1 MLRRQPAPPR
11 CTSPPHPQI
20 PAAKHR
26 CHGSVSAIMRS
37 RDRMSETRKIAAIL
51 AADVVGYSR
60 LTGADEDRTLARLRT
75 LWSDLIDPT
84 VAVHHG
90 RVVKRTGDG
99 ALVEFR
105 SVVDAVRCA
114 IEMQNGMLE
123 RNAGVPPER
132 RIEFR
137 IGIHL
142 GDVVEESDGDLMG
155 DGVNIAARLEG
166 IAKPGGICLSEDAFR
181 QVKARLSLAVSDLGA
196 TQLKNIADPI
206 RVYALEIGAAAQAE
220 PATKDAEPEK
230 PPAPLALPDRP
241 AIAVLPFL
249 NMSGDSEQ
257 EFFADGITEDILTEL
272 SRFRELFVISR
283 NSAFVYK
290 GTPINAQKVAKEL
303 GVQYVVEGSVRKAG
317 NRVRITVQ
325 LIDGE
330 TDRHLW
336 AERYDRE
343 LADIFAI
350 QDELTSSI
358 VSILPGRVA
367 AAAHDRV
374 QRKPPENLAAY
385 ECVLAGKL
393 LHHRSA
399 REANEEALRLLE
411 RAIALD
417 PGYAHAHAWK
427 ACVVGQS
434 FVYGWSA
441 DAEAAMRTV
450 IGEAT
455 LALSLDE
462 NDSDVHRILAAVN
475 LSIHRDHDK
484 ALYHQERALALNPND
499 DLIVVQ
505 QGEVLTWIGQADQGI
520 EWIQKA
526 MRLNPY
532 HPERFWSHLGRA
544 YFVARRYGEAV
555 KAFQRISRTDHTH
568 LAFLA
573 ACYAQLGDAA
583 AAKSATQDVLQRA
596 PDFSIKRFIATQH
609 YKHESD
615 REHHRAALLKAQLP
629 A

>member
-1 MLRRQPAPPR
+1 MAE
-11 CTSPPHPQI
+11 
-20 PAAKHR
+20 
-26 CHGSVSAIMRS
+26 S
-37 RDRMSETRKIAAIL
+37 RKLAAIL
-51 AADVVGYSR
+51 AADVVGFSR
-60 LTGADEDRTLARLRT
+60 LAGADEDRTLARLRA
-75 LWSDLIDPT
+75 LRSDLIDPT
-84 VAVHHG
+84 IDVHHG

-114 IEMQNGMLE
+114 VEIQNAMVE
-123 RNAGVPPER
+123 RNAGVPAER

-166 IAKPGGICLSEDAFR
+166 IAQPGTICLSEDAYR
-181 QVKARLSLAVSDLGA
+181 QVRARLDLEVNDLGQ
-196 TQLKNIADPI
+196 TQLKNIAEPV
-206 RVYALEIGAAAQAE
+206 RVYSLQVGLPAQPKAASPVE
-220 PATKDAEPEK
+220 PATEEK
-230 PPAPLALPDRP
+230 PVPRLALPDKP
-241 AIAVLPFL
+241 SIAVLPFQ
-249 NMSGDSEQ
+249 NMSGDPEQ
-257 EFFADGITEDILTEL
+257 EYFADGITEDILTEL
-272 SRFRELFVISR
+272 SRFRELLVISR
-283 NSAFVYK
+283 NSVFAYK
-290 GTPINAQKVAKEL
+290 GKAINAQKVAKEL
-303 GVQYVVEGSVRKAG
+303 SVQYVVEGSVRKSDS
-317 NRVRITVQ
+317 RVRITVQ
-325 LIDGE
+325 LIDAE

-350 QDELTSSI
+350 QDEVTSSI

-367 AAAHDRV
+367 AAAQDRV
-374 QRKPPENLAAY
+374 QRKPPENLVAY

-393 LHHRSA
+393 LHHRSTRA
-399 REANEEALRLLE
+399 DNEAALRMLE

-427 ACVVGQS
+427 ACVLGQS
-434 FVYGWSA
+434 TVTGWCA
-441 DAEAAMRTV
+441 DVEATRRAL
-450 IGEAT
+450 IGELT
-455 LALSLDE
+455 KALSLDE
-462 NDSDVHRILAAVN
+462 NDSDVHRVLAAVN
-475 LSIHRDHDK
+475 LTVHHDYDK

-505 QGEVLTWIGQADQGI
+505 QGEVLTWIGQAEEGI
-520 EWIQKA
+520 DWIQKA

-532 HPERFWSHLGRA
+532 HPENFWSHLGRA
-544 YFVARRYGEAV
+544 YFVARRYGDAV
-555 KAFQRISRTDHTH
+555 KAFQRRSRSGQTH
-568 LAFLA
+568 WAFLA

-583 AAKSATQDVLQRA
+583 AAKGATQELLQRA
-596 PDFSIKRFIATQH
+596 PHFSIERFIATQH

>member
-1 MLRRQPAPPR
+1 MAEERLQRRL
-11 CTSPPHPQI
+11 
-20 PAAKHR
+20 
-26 CHGSVSAIMRS
+26 
-37 RDRMSETRKIAAIL
+37 AAIL
-51 AADVVGYSR
+51 SADVVGYSR
-60 LTGADEDRTLARLRT
+60 LMGIDEAGTLARLKALRR
-75 LWSDLIDPT
+75 DLIDPLI
-84 VAVHHG
+84 AAHSG
-90 RVVKRTGDG
+90 RTFKLMGDG
-99 ALVEFR
+99 ALVEFA
-105 SVVDAVRCA
+105 SAVDAVTCA
-114 IEMQNGMLE
+114 IEMQKQIRE
-123 RNAGVPPER
+123 RNAGCPEDS
-132 RIEFR
+132 RIQFR
-137 IGIHL
+137 IGINV
-142 GDVVEESDGDLMG
+142 GDIIVDGDDIYG
-155 DGVNIAARLEG
+155 DGVNVAARIQAL
-166 IAKPGGICLSEDAFR
+166 ADPGGIYISRGAAE
-181 QVKARLSLAVSDLGA
+181 QVRDKVPIKIETRGEQTV
-196 TQLKNIADPI
+196 KNIARPI
-206 RVYALEIGAAAQAE
+206 EVFCIVAEERDAVAVAVHQSETRVQTPMI
-220 PATKDAEPEK
+220 TDK
-230 PPAPLALPDRP
+230 P
-241 AIAVLPFL
+241 AIAVLPFV
-249 NMSGDSEQ
+249 NMSGEPEQ

-290 GTPINAQKVAKEL
+290 GKPINAQKVANEL
-303 GVQYVVEGSVRKAG
+303 GVQYVVEGSVRRAG
-317 NRVRITVQ
+317 SRVRITAQ
-325 LIDGE
+325 LIDAE

-350 QDELTSSI
+350 QDEVTSSI

-393 LHHRSA
+393 LHHRAA
-399 REANEEALRLLE
+399 RADNEEAQRMLD
-411 RAIALD
+411 RAIALE
-417 PGYAHAHAWK
+417 PGYAHARAWK
-427 ACVVGQS
+427 ACVLGQS
-434 FVYGWSA
+434 CVCGWCA
-441 DAEAAMRTV
+441 DIEATMRTV
-450 IGEAT
+450 IKEAT

-475 LSIHRDHDK
+475 LLRRDYDK

-544 YFVARRYGEAV
+544 YFGARRYGEAV
-555 KAFQRISRTDHTH
+555 KAYQRISRADHSH

-573 ACYAQLGDAA
+573 ACHAQLGDAA
-583 AAKSATQDVLQRA
+583 AAKGAAQEVLQRA
-596 PDFSIKRFIATQH
+596 PDFSIERFIATQH

-615 REHHRAALLKAQLP
+615 REHIRAALAKAQLP